1 MTFSDSDFVQDRP
14 TVSIRD
20 DLGRSLVCQVEQT
33 FEIAGRQYALL
44 LPLNTPVE
52 IFSWEPDDN
61 GDGDTDSLIDV
72 EESEIDKLLPTARAV
87 LAEHDLT
94 LHRSA
99 VTLSVSG
106 EIPEPHEDD
115 CFTLEIGDIDDDGEM
130 DTEEFQTLATFFQDD
145 VEYTVCTPMDPL
157 LLFAE
162 VSGQGEARMIPPEEF
177 ERLRPEIESNIFD
190 VLD

>member
-14 TVSIRD
+14 TLSIRD
-20 DLGRSLVCQVEQT
+20 ELGRTLVCQVEQT

-44 LPLNTPVE
+44 LPLDTPVE
-52 IFSWEPDDN
+52 IFSWEPDDSD
-61 GDGDTDSLIDV
+61 DGETDSLVDV
-72 EESEIDKLLPTARAV
+72 DESEIDKLLPTARAV
-87 LAEHDLT
+87 LAEHDLV
-94 LHRSA
+94 LHQSA

-106 EIPEPHEDD
+106 EIPEPHDED

-162 VSGQGEARMIPPEEF
+162 VSGKGEARMIPPEEF
-177 ERLRPEIESNIFD
+177 ERLRPEIESSIFD